1 MRSGFKYIDEIA
13 PADQAFEAWG
23 DTLEELFCCC
33 AEATFE
39 VMTDL
44 SKVEPRKSIPV
55 GIEAETLEQLL
66 YLFLSELIYLKDT
79 NNTFFSRFDLR
90 IEAGDEP
97 KLSGEIWGEKIKPK
111 RHTLKTDVKAVTYHQ
126 FQVKRTEE
134 GYYARVVLDL

>member
-1 MRSGFKYIDEIA
+1 MRPGYRYIDEIA

-23 DTLEELFCCC
+23 NTLEELFSSC

-55 GIEAETLEQLL
+55 GIVAETLDELL
-66 YLFLSELIYLKDT
+66 YLFLSEIIYLKDT
-79 NNTFFSRFDLR
+79 KRSFYNRFDLR
-90 IEAGDEP
+90 IEAGNEFSLSG
-97 KLSGEIWGEKIKPK
+97 KLSGEKIDSEK
-111 RHTLKTDVKAVTYHQ
+111 HVLKTDVKAVTYHQ
-126 FQVKRTEE
+126 FQVKKTKD